1 MSNNAKNTMKHSE
14 TPPKH
19 VLILNNLLAM
29 VRCLGPQAPHLPR
42 TQLTLLV
49 HCAMLWSP
57 AMYTWHTLLHYP
69 HGANA
74 GCDLAGVAPVSWT
87 TYTVYNFADD
97 LHWPELG
104 ILLESIH
111 YHEAA
116 RKASFLGS
124 MCENSLMAA
133 IDFER
138 RFDALMKYVINSQ
151 EQPIGKGKD
160 FIYRVE
166 FKTRGSCHYLVTAYF
181 FWIENIPQDISC
193 DTRDVLVQY
202 INSVIKTDIPD
213 ESDVE
218 LYQLVK
224 RLQTHSHSKYFR
236 KTPPSFGRFKFHF
249 VLQTI

>member
-1 MSNNAKNTMKHSE
+1 M
-14 TPPKH
+14 
-19 VLILNNLLAM
+19 
-29 VRCLGPQAPHLPR
+29 
-42 TQLTLLV
+42 
-49 HCAMLWSP
+49 
-57 AMYTWHTLLHYP
+57 
-69 HGANA
+69 
-74 GCDLAGVAPVSWT
+74 SWT

-104 ILLESIH
+104 MLLESID

-124 MCENSLMAA
+124 MCEDSLMAA
-133 IDFER
+133 IHFER

-151 EQPIGKGKD
+151 EHPIGKVKD

-166 FKTRGSCHYLVTAYF
+166 FKIRGSCHYLVNAYF
-181 FWIENIPQDISC
+181 FSIENIPHDISC

-202 INSVIKTDIPD
+202 INSVINTDIPD

-218 LYQLVK
+218 IYQLVK
-224 RLQTHSHSKYFR
+224 RLQTHSHNKYFQ
-236 KTPPSFGRFKFHF
+236 KTPPSSGRFKFHF